1 MAYID
6 FIRGSRKREDM
17 MKLMSY
23 FQRLQAK
30 IGTLMARFLY
40 NEKKKN
46 ITKKKRNNE
55 KDVIIHSNIQLTFKL
70 HKKQAFPRS
79 TPKITFIDL
88 E

>member
-1 MAYID
+1 
-6 FIRGSRKREDM
+6 M

-40 NEKKKN
+40 NEKKKKN
-46 ITKKKRNNE
+46 ITKNKKKRINE
-55 KDVIIHSNIQLTFKL
+55 KDVIIHANIQLTFKL

>member
-6 FIRGSRKREDM
+6 FIRLSRKREDM

-40 NEKKKN
+40 NEKKN
-46 ITKKKRNNE
+46 ITKKKRINE
-55 KDVIIHSNIQLTFKL
+55 KDVIIHANIQLTFKL

>member
-40 NEKKKN
+40 SKK
-46 ITKKKRNNE
+46 KKKRINE
-55 KDVIIHSNIQLTFKL
+55 KDVIIHANIQLTFKL

>member
-6 FIRGSRKREDM
+6 FIRLSRKREDM

-40 NEKKKN
+40 NEKK
-46 ITKKKRNNE
+46 TLQKKKRINE
-55 KDVIIHSNIQLTFKL
+55 KDVIIHANIQLTFKL

>member
-1 MAYID
+1 
-6 FIRGSRKREDM
+6 M

-40 NEKKKN
+40 NEKKK
-46 ITKKKRNNE
+46 KHHQKKRINE
-55 KDVIIHSNIQLTFKL
+55 KDVIIHANIQLTFKL

>member
-46 ITKKKRNNE
+46 ITKKKRINE
-55 KDVIIHSNIQLTFKL
+55 KDVIIHANIQLTFKL

>member
-1 MAYID
+1 
-6 FIRGSRKREDM
+6 M

-40 NEKKKN
+40 NEKKN
-46 ITKKKRNNE
+46 IIKKKKKRNNE

>member
-40 NEKKKN
+40 SKKK
-46 ITKKKRNNE
+46 KKKRINE
-55 KDVIIHSNIQLTFKL
+55 KDVIIHANIQLTFKL